1 LVQHLIRYAESGAL
15 GILGNLTAV
24 IDVRLSSRIL
34 AETLK
39 RIDPII
45 DFHVPWRLQDADAIK
60 PLLTVVEM
68 ADVPWERQAYGA
80 LIAAELCLKHNG
92 ERMKVLK
99 VLRKPSISVRIKEKI
114 E

>member
-1 LVQHLIRYAESGAL
+1 MVQHPIRSAESGAL

-24 IDVRLSSRIL
+24 IGVRLSSRIL

-45 DFHVPWRLQDADAIK
+45 DFHVPCRLRDAGAIK

-68 ADVPWERQAYGA
+68 ADVPWEWQACGA
-80 LIAAELCLKHNG
+80 RIAAELCLKHNG
-92 ERMKVLK
+92 ERMKVMK
-99 VLRKPSISVRIKEKI
+99 AKRKLSISVRIKEKI
-114 E
+114 A